1 MLKDK
6 SSSSK
11 KGSPLVVLVAVM
23 AAALPLALH
32 AEVFEATVDDVVS
45 LTNALTQMNELTDA
59 GRKNARIWL
68 RPGTYNLSGICM
80 YSSDTYGKGHLAIGL
95 SQGGMIAGL
104 GDGPEDTILLGAGAA
119 EQCRVLVLKGG
130 GGNQGYF
137 TVSNLT
143 VTGGYTPK
151 SGGGIYNSS
160 LANTQKLSHLIVS
173 NNYAGGSGGGCH
185 KARAEYCLFADNKAD
200 GGGTS
205 YGGGLYTEAGGGQTT
220 ANSNIVIGCTFVSN
234 SCLKGMGGA
243 LLLRGKCHD
252 CTFIGNSSVHGGA
265 ICVDSVFPTLY
276 GGKIT
281 NETMITGAKFIGNTL
296 NAYGYGSAVY
306 NKASSGLVKI
316 SDSTFAANNVTNFTG
331 PGVVYKGDLHVCT
344 ITNNIRAGS
353 IFSSCDLDRCYVADN
368 LTKAN
373 QGVVDSGDGANLN
386 VNCVFKDNVNEG
398 YGHISHGKRIVNCT
412 YIGNVITAGANYGGI
427 CTKCQM
433 WNTILYDNYLR
444 ADKDAYYN
452 SDVRAHN
459 ANGDLTLVMTNCF
472 FGKCDS
478 YTLLDA
484 SGFVTNNGCASTR
497 KVADFKFENAS
508 GGAYTPTI
516 RSPAY
521 DAGCSEG
528 WLLALAGLKDLAG
541 NERVFGAAIDI
552 GAYESQ
558 KRKPGVMLIVW

>member
-6 SSSSK
+6 SSRSK

-23 AAALPLALH
+23 AAALPFALH

-95 SQGGMIAGL
+95 SQDGMIAGL
-104 GDGPEDTILLGAGAA
+104 GDGPEKTILLGAGAA

-200 GGGTS
+200 GSGSST
-205 YGGGLYTEAGGGQTT
+205 GGGLFTEAGGGQTT

-234 SCLKGMGGA
+234 SCLQGKGGA
-243 LLLRGKCHD
+243 LVLRGKCHD
-252 CTFIGNSSVHGGA
+252 CTFIGNSAVHGGA
-265 ICVDSVFPTLY
+265 IYVDSIFPTLF

-281 NETMITGAKFIGNTL
+281 NETVITGAEFTGNTL

-306 NKASSGLVKI
+306 NSANDQVWI
-316 SDSTFAANNVTNFTG
+316 SDSTFAANDTTSTG

-344 ITNNIRAGS
+344 ITNNTRAGQ
-353 IFSSCDLDRCYVADN
+353 IFTNCDLDRCYVADN
-368 LTKAN
+368 RNTASN
-373 QGVVDSGDGANLN
+373 GGTIDSGDGTNMN
-386 VNCVFKDNVNEG
+386 VNCVFKDNVSVN
-398 YGHISHGKRIVNCT
+398 YGHISRNKRIVNCT
-412 YIGNVITAGANYGGI
+412 YVGNVSHGGANYGGI

-444 ADKDAYYN
+444 DDKIPYYN
-452 SDVRAHN
+452 QDVRAHN
-459 ANGDLTLVMTNCF
+459 ANGDLELVMTNCF

-484 SGFVTNNGCASTR
+484 SGCVTNNGCASTR
-497 KVADFKFENAS
+497 KIADFKFENAS
-508 GGAYTPTI
+508 GGDYTPTT

-521 DAGCSEG
+521 DAGCSED
-528 WLLALAGLKDLAG
+528 WLLAIAGTKDFAG
-541 NERVFGAAIDI
+541 NERVFGAAIDV

-558 KRKPGVMLIVW
+558 KLKPGIMLIVR